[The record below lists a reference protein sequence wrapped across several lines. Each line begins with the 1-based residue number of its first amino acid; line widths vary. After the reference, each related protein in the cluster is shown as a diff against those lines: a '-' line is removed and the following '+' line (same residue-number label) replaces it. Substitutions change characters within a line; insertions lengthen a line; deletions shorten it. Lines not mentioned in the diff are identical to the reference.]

1 MNNNLS
7 NVEKNLRAIAKRYEN
22 VKYSLGLAV
31 LFLIKGTSVFSDDNA
46 IQEAERKKDI
56 LTENKKEKSEVKKE
70 KSVKKANQKLKAS
83 WTTMQF
89 GSNDMY
95 SNYFPTPK
103 TKVDKSSIVKKE
115 RTILVASSDNNESL
129 PIFAKLLSDIEDTTE
144 NRKEV
149 LSLIANKEETQIPTI
164 EEIKA
169 NKDNLRNSVGNLQS
183 KINIARQEN
192 KKEIEGLKLELT
204 QLMEQ
209 GDQVVKSPWSSWQ
222 FGANY
227 FYNNWG
233 SAYKGRGDKSEK
245 YPFEGVFTRSD
256 DIFERSLSPLSEKY
270 KNLTTS
276 TNPYSASSTARKDL
290 NLYKYGNVNL
300 KNVEEPLVEWEVSA
314 GVNPRK
320 IAKIKPLELVLKHKV
335 DFKAPKLPKFLIP
348 DEEAEVVDIPTH
360 RPPRR
365 L

>member
-1 MNNNLS
+1 MNNNNLDIM
-7 NVEKNLRAIAKRYEN
+7 ERNLRSIAKRYDN
-22 VKYSLGLAV
+22 IKYSLGLTI
-31 LFLIKGTSVFSDDNA
+31 LFLMKGTSVFSDDNQ

-56 LTENKKEKSEVKKE
+56 LTDDQTSKSVVKEK
-70 KSVKKANQKLKAS
+70 KAVTEANKKLKAS

-95 SNYFPTPK
+95 SNYFSTPK

-115 RTILVASSDNNESL
+115 KTILVASSDNNESL
-129 PIFAKLLSDIEDTTE
+129 PIFAKLLSDIEYTTE

-149 LSLIANKEETQIPTI
+149 LSLNANKEETQIPTI

-192 KKEIEGLKLELT
+192 KKEIEDLKLELT

-245 YPFEGVFTRSD
+245 YPFEGIFTRSD
-256 DIFERSLSPLSEKY
+256 DIFERSLSPLSKKY

-290 NLYKYGNVNL
+290 NLYRYGNVSL
-300 KNVEEPLVEWEVSA
+300 KNVEEPLAEWEVSA
-314 GVNPRK
+314 DINPRK

-335 DFKAPKLPKFLIP
+335 DFKAPKLPKFLS
-348 DEEAEVVDIPTH
+348 
-360 RPPRR
+360 
-365 L
+365 